1 MLGLPTGITNTSY
14 QWQPN
19 FVGDSVL
26 KMWLRN
32 NVDVFAHRWGDSSG
46 NDHNANQSDGSL
58 QADISGGGLEFD
70 GSSHHYDIEPIVC
83 SAEEGFTITMV
94 IDPDAVDNRTL
105 LGIDSASEFVDIMSS
120 KKIRIK
126 IDGTART
133 LEYSG
138 AQFVVG
144 EKFVLTI
151 VRKSGAHGELFVY
164 KNGVKLT
171 PTSSQANPGAISFS
185 TLGSR
190 GTDRFFDG
198 HIYEALVYDREDV
211 TDNDLVRIH
220 NYLINKHNI

>member
-19 FVGDSVL
+19 FVRGGVL

-32 NVDVFAHRWGDSSG
+32 NVNILADRWEDSSG
-46 NDHNANQSDGSL
+46 NDNHAVQSDATLRASV
-58 QADISGGGLEFD
+58 SGGGLEFN
-70 GSSHHYDIEPIVC
+70 GSSHHYDIEDITC
-83 SAEEGFTITMV
+83 SGGEAFTIIMV

-105 LGIDSASEFVDIMSS
+105 LGINGTGEFVDIMSN

-138 AQFVVG
+138 VQFTTG

-151 VRKSGAHGELFVY
+151 VRKSGVR
-164 KNGVKLT
+164 LT
-171 PTSSQANPGAISFS
+171 PTSQEANPGEIIFS
-185 TLGSR
+185 SLGSR

-198 HIYEALVYDREDV
+198 HIYEALVYDGDDIGNEDFA
-211 TDNDLVRIH
+211 RIH
-220 NYLINKHNI
+220 NYLKNKHNI